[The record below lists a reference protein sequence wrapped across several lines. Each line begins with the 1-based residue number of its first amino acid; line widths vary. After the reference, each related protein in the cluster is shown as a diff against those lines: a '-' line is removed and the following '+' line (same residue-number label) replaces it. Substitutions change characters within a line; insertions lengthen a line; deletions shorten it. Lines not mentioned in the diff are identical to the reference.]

1 MNRQHFLVCVILFF
15 FHCAHAQDQ
24 TNFAHF
30 YLNPYLLNPSYVG
43 IDGQASVAFLYRRQW
58 ATLEDGPQMS
68 NVSFHAPISRRI
80 SFGFIATDDKKGLLH
95 SSGGM
100 LSFAYNMPLGPQS
113 FFRFGMSG
121 GVASNSVDLAKLDG
135 LNDPALGTLLDNNLS
150 VLGNAGISVH
160 LHTFHAG
167 FSLPVIF
174 APSYVSKDAFTITKI
189 DPFQSIIFHF
199 SNRFYFNNDRNVFEP
214 YAVYRM
220 TNGLPPQ
227 FEVAGILHMNH
238 AVWVGGAF
246 KEDFGISALG
256 GIKLRNTLA
265 IGASYTLK
273 NSGINELNSPT
284 YEVSLGVLLGKR
296 RDETPLYS
304 FVHTEKEKIKKKGKS
319 SSELL
324 AEKRKQDEI
333 ARKKSMDEAAKKKE
347 QEEIAK
353 KQELINAQ
361 RAQEQE
367 KKKQEEELRRQQAL
381 AQEQARQNQATQ
393 TLVNQNQPNQTTA
406 SAEALKKQQEEAR
419 LQQQETARRQQEEI
433 AKRQQEEIARKQQ
446 EEIARKQQEEAARR
460 QQEETAR
467 RQQEETARRQQE
479 EIARK
484 QQEEIARTQ
493 QEEARRR
500 EAQLAEQR
508 RQEEAQAQ
516 ARRQQE
522 QSQQEQLTSTI
533 RQDTVFLKHKP
544 RFNHIDATMEVL
556 NVEVTE
562 HNEQDEKERIARLAL
577 HADDPD
583 AHHEGENHPNAERHE
598 FVKKG
603 THEDELD
610 VADYVVTGVFKEES
624 NARHFTDGL
633 KKLGFKAQ
641 YGHLTEKAVWYVYLH
656 QGSDINE
663 ARTERDRYRKMKLF
677 RDAWLLTVHH

>member
-1 MNRQHFLVCVILFF
+1 MKRQHFLVCLILLF
-15 FHCAHAQDQ
+15 CECGYAQDQ
-24 TNFAHF
+24 TNFTHF
-30 YLNPYLLNPSYVG
+30 YLNPYLINPSYAG
-43 IDGQASVAFLYRRQW
+43 IDGRASLMLLYRKQW
-58 ATLEDGPQMS
+58 STIKDGPQIG
-68 NVSFHAPISRRI
+68 NVTFHAPISRRI
-80 SFGFIATDDKKGLLH
+80 SFGISATDDQKGLLH

-100 LSFAYNMPLGPQS
+100 LSFAYNVPLSPQS

-121 GVASNSVDLAKLDG
+121 GIASNSVDLQKLE
-135 LNDPALGTLLDNNLS
+135 LSDPALANLLDNNMS
-150 VLGNAGISVH
+150 VLGNAGVSVH

-174 APSYVSKDAFTITKI
+174 APSYVSKDAFTITEI

-214 YAVYRM
+214 YAMYRM
-220 TNGLPPQ
+220 IDGLPPQ

-238 AVWVGGAF
+238 AVWIGGSF

-256 GIKLRNTLA
+256 GIKLKNSLA
-265 IGASYTLK
+265 IGAAYTLK

-284 YEVSLGVLLGKR
+284 YEVSLGILFGKR
-296 RDETPLYS
+296 RDQTPLYS

-319 SSELL
+319 SSEQI

-333 ARKKSMDEAAKKKE
+333 ARKKAMDEAAKKKQ

-367 KKKQEEELRRQQAL
+367 KKKQEDELKRQQML
-381 AQEQARQNQATQ
+381 AEQQARQNQAS
-393 TLVNQNQPNQTTA
+393 QNQLAQNNA
-406 SAEALKKQQEEAR
+406 DALKKQQEDA
-419 LQQQETARRQQEEI
+419 ARRQQEETLRKQQED
-433 AKRQQEEIARKQQ
+433 AARQQQEELARKQQ
-446 EEIARKQQEEAARR
+446 EDLARKQQEDAARKLQEETAR
-460 QQEETAR
+460 KQQAETAR

-479 EIARK
+479 EN
-484 QQEEIARTQ
+484 Q
-493 QEEARRR
+493 RR
-500 EAQLAEQR
+500 EAELAER
-508 RQEEAQAQ
+508 KRQEEELARAQ
-516 ARRQQE
+516 RGQQTQPE
-522 QSQQEQLTSTI
+522 QYTSTI
-533 RQDTVFLKHKP
+533 RKDTVVVKHKP
-544 RFNHIDATMEVL
+544 RFNHIDASMEVL

-562 HNEQDEKERIARLAL
+562 HNEQDEKERIARLAA

-583 AHHEGENHPNAERHE
+583 QHHEGGDHPNSERHE

-603 THEDELD
+603 GHEDELD
-610 VADYVVTGVFKEES
+610 VADYVVTGVFKLES

-633 KKLGFKAQ
+633 KKLGFKAK

-656 QGSDINE
+656 QGTDINE
-663 ARTERDRYRKMKLF
+663 ARTERDRYRKMKIF